1 MDLEIRHLK
10 TLVGL
15 KETGS
20 LVATAEHLNLSQS
33 ALSHQLK
40 VLEGYLG
47 TSVLLR
53 KTRPMRFTPAGK
65 KLLELANKVLPLVQQ
80 TEQQLSRIKT
90 GNSGNLHIAVECHSC
105 FDWLMPTLDQ
115 YRHECP
121 EVELDLST
129 GFNFNPTESLLRAN
143 TDLIITS
150 DIRNSNEITYI
161 PLFKYQILLAV
172 SRQHPLANEAYIH
185 AEDMYDDILITYP
198 VERERLDIFNLF
210 LSPAGVEPSLVR
222 HSQVNA
228 MTLQL
233 VASNRGVAALPCW
246 VLNQKVLQQ
255 YNINALTLGKKQVW
269 GILYAAIRKEDVE
282 QTYFKHFIQLA
293 RQTIKTHLEGIIPI
307 DGSHQPGKSPQLD
320 KSPQPNK
327 GHQPDNSTQ

>member
-65 KLLELANKVLPLVQQ
+65 KLLELADKVLPLVQQ

-115 YRHECP
+115 YRHDCP

>member
-15 KETGS
+15 KTTGS
-20 LVATAEHLNLSQS
+20 LVATAEHLKLSQS

-40 VLEGYLG
+40 VLEDYLG
-47 TSVLLR
+47 TPVLLR

-65 KLLELANKVLPLVQQ
+65 KLLELADKILPLVKQ

-90 GNSGNLHIAVECHSC
+90 GDSGSLHIAVECHSC

-115 YRHECP
+115 YRHDCP
-121 EVELDLST
+121 DVELDLST

-150 DIRNSNEITYI
+150 DIRNSDEIAYI
-161 PLFKYQILLAV
+161 HLFKYQILLAV
-172 SRQHPLANEAYIH
+172 SKHHPLATEPYIN

-198 VERERLDIFNLF
+198 VERERLDIFNRF
-210 LSPAGVEPSLVR
+210 LAPARVEPSLVR

-255 YNINALTLGKKQVW
+255 YHISALALGKEEVW
-269 GILYAAIRKEDVE
+269 GTLYAAIRKEDME
-282 QTYFKHFIQLA
+282 QSYYKHFIQLA
-293 RQTIKTHLEGIIPI
+293 KQTIKNHLEGIIPI
-307 DGSHQPGKSPQLD
+307 DKTE
-320 KSPQPNK
+320 
-327 GHQPDNSTQ
+327 TQ

>member
-15 KETGS
+15 KTTGS

-40 VLEGYLG
+40 VLEDYLG
-47 TSVLLR
+47 TPVLLR
-53 KTRPMRFTPAGK
+53 KTRPMRFTPAGN
-65 KLLELANKVLPLVQQ
+65 KLLELADKVLPLVKQ

-90 GNSGNLHIAVECHSC
+90 GDSGNLHIAVECHSC

-115 YRHECP
+115 YRHDCP

-150 DIRNSNEITYI
+150 DIRNSDEIAYI

-172 SRQHPLANEAYIH
+172 SRHHPLAVEHYIN

-198 VERERLDIFNLF
+198 VERERLDIFNRF
-210 LSPAGVEPSLVR
+210 LTPAGVEPSLVR
-222 HSQVNA
+222 HSQINA

-246 VLNQKVLQQ
+246 VLNKKVLQQ
-255 YNINALTLGKKQVW
+255 YNINALALGKEEIW
-269 GILYAAIRKEDVE
+269 GTLYASIRKEDLE
-282 QTYFKHFIQLA
+282 QPYFIHFIKLA

-307 DGSHQPGKSPQLD
+307 DGSE
-320 KSPQPNK
+320 
-327 GHQPDNSTQ
+327 

>member
-15 KETGS
+15 KTTGS
-20 LVATAEHLNLSQS
+20 LVATAEHLKLSQS

-40 VLEGYLG
+40 VLEDYLG
-47 TSVLLR
+47 TPVLLR

-65 KLLELANKVLPLVQQ
+65 KLLELADKILPLVKQ

-90 GNSGNLHIAVECHSC
+90 GDSGSLHIAVECHSC

-115 YRHECP
+115 YRRDCP
-121 EVELDLST
+121 DVELDLST

-150 DIRNSNEITYI
+150 DIRNSDEIIYI

-172 SRQHPLANEAYIH
+172 SKHHPLAAEAYIN

-198 VERERLDIFNLF
+198 VERERLDIFNCF
-210 LSPAGVEPSLVR
+210 LTPAGVEPSLVR

-246 VLNQKVLQQ
+246 VLNQKILQQ
-255 YNINALTLGKKQVW
+255 YHISALALGKEEVW
-269 GILYAAIRKEDVE
+269 GTLYAAIRKEDSE
-282 QTYFKHFIQLA
+282 QTYYKHFIQLA
-293 RQTIKTHLEGIIPI
+293 RQTIKSHLEGIIPI
-307 DGSHQPGKSPQLD
+307 DETD
-320 KSPQPNK
+320 
-327 GHQPDNSTQ
+327 TQ

>member
-1 MDLEIRHLK
+1 MELEIRHLK

-15 KETGS
+15 KSTGS
-20 LVATAEHLNLSQS
+20 LVATAEHLKLSQS

-40 VLEGYLG
+40 VLEDYLG
-47 TSVLLR
+47 TPVLLR

-65 KLLELANKVLPLVQQ
+65 KLLELADKILPMVKQ

-105 FDWLMPTLDQ
+105 FDWLMPTLDL
-115 YRHECP
+115 YRHDCP

-129 GFNFNPTESLLRAN
+129 GFNFNPTESLLRAD

-150 DIRNSNEITYI
+150 DIRNSDEITYI

-172 SRQHPLANEAYIH
+172 SAHHPLAQESYIN
-185 AEDMYDDILITYP
+185 AEDMYDDVLITYP
-198 VERERLDIFNLF
+198 IERERLDIFNRF
-210 LSPAGVEPSLVR
+210 LAPAGVEPSLVR

-246 VLNQKVLQQ
+246 VLNQQVLEQ
-255 YNINALTLGKKQVW
+255 YNIKALALGEKEVW
-269 GILYAAIRKEDVE
+269 GTLYASIRKEDL
-282 QTYFKHFIQLA
+282 QQSYFTHFIHLA
-293 RQTIKTHLEGIIPI
+293 RKTIKTHLEGIIPI
-307 DGSHQPGKSPQLD
+307 D
-320 KSPQPNK
+320 
-327 GHQPDNSTQ
+327 STE